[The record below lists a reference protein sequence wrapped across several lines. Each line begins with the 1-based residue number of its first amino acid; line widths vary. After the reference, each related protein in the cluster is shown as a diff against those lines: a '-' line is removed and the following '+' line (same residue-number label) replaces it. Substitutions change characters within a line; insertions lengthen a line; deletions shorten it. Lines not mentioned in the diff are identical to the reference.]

1 MFSLGRPAGTMTAT
15 IAIKAKATEI
25 KRTVAAR
32 LGAMP
37 LSDFLAACR
46 SRLWAVVLAEDQR
59 LVGVKRARACGAE
72 DHRDG
77 LNAVAFG
84 RSREGEF
91 VAVPFAGGQIR
102 RNQIRR
108 RGIVDSAGRRSQ
120 FSERPGVSS
129 ELGIVLH
136 LRGVEG
142 LKRLESSRLLGVHP
156 RSVHVALSQGGA
168 EIEERGDSYNC
179 KQSNRTPA
187 HGAPPPGLLS
197 GVACLGCGRPP
208 GLFGVAPCLGGGR
221 PVFLAVGGGRLV
233 AVFLANGQRLIGEE
247 RTRAGGTEHRRHRR
261 NRVEIGRASC
271 RER

>member
-1 MFSLGRPAGTMTAT
+1 MFSLARAAETMTAT
-15 IAIKAKATEI
+15 IAITATAT
-25 KRTVAAR
+25 RSSGLSPRASAPR
-32 LGAMP
+32 S

-72 DHRDG
+72 DRGGALD
-77 LNAVAFG
+77 AVALR

-91 VAVPFAGGQIR
+91 VAVPFADGQIR

-142 LKRLESSRLLGVHP
+142 LKRLEGSRLLSLHP

-168 EIEERGDSYNC
+168 EIEERGDTYNC
-179 KQSNRTPA
+179 KESD
-187 HGAPPPGLLS
+187 
-197 GVACLGCGRPP
+197 
-208 GLFGVAPCLGGGR
+208 
-221 PVFLAVGGGRLV
+221 
-233 AVFLANGQRLIGEE
+233 
-247 RTRAGGTEHRRHRR
+247 
-261 NRVEIGRASC
+261 
-271 RER
+271 

>member
-1 MFSLGRPAGTMTAT
+1 MFSLGRAAGTMTAT

-72 DHRDG
+72 DRGGALD
-77 LNAVAFG
+77 AVALR
-84 RSREGEF
+84 RSREGES

-142 LKRLESSRLLGVHP
+142 LKRLESSRLLSVHP
-156 RSVHVALSQGGA
+156 RSVHVALSQGG
-168 EIEERGDSYNC
+168 
-179 KQSNRTPA
+179 
-187 HGAPPPGLLS
+187 
-197 GVACLGCGRPP
+197 
-208 GLFGVAPCLGGGR
+208 
-221 PVFLAVGGGRLV
+221 
-233 AVFLANGQRLIGEE
+233 
-247 RTRAGGTEHRRHRR
+247 RR
-261 NRVEIGRASC
+261 NRGAWGSLQLQRERLTGRSWRASTRPTWWC
-271 RER
+271 RLPSPPPPRLPCCWR

>member
-1 MFSLGRPAGTMTAT
+1 MFSLGRAAGTMTAT

-46 SRLWAVVLAEDQR
+46 SRLRAVVLAEDQR

-156 RSVHVALSQGGA
+156 RSVHVALSQGDA
-168 EIEERGDSYNC
+168 EIEERGDPYNC
-179 KQSNRTPA
+179 KESDWPA
-187 HGAPPPGLLS
+187 VHGAPPPGLLG
-197 GVACLGCGRPP
+197 GVACLRRRRPD
-208 GLFGVAPCLGGGR
+208 
-221 PVFLAVGGGRLV
+221 FLAVGGSRLL
-233 AVFLANGQRLIGEE
+233 AVVLANGQRLIGEE

-261 NRVEIGRASC
+261 NRVARGRARQ
-271 RER
+271 REVVALL